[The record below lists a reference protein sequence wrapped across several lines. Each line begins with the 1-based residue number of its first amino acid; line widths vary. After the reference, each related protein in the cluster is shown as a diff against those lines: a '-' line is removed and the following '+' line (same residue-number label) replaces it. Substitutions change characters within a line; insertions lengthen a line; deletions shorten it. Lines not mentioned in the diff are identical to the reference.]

1 LPAPQDVASCS
12 AIEKGGTVKLNTIL
26 AAIFFSMAANGAS
39 ATVLDFSKLTEMMY
53 GDGFPLADSMS
64 YDGPNL
70 KYEES
75 GFQLTLHAPNAAPGA
90 ANVGSGTFEPQTYNW
105 HDGLDNGSDTYVTL
119 TRIDGGFFNL
129 VSFDYFADRSSVSAD
144 GKLVG
149 VIQDA
154 GTWATAL
161 TGIMELRISSG
172 AFTQIDN
179 IDVDAS
185 SRELSLPGTLSLML
199 AGFAAA
205 GFMRRRR

>member
-1 LPAPQDVASCS
+1 M
-12 AIEKGGTVKLNTIL
+12 KLNTIL
-26 AAIFFSMAANGAS
+26 AALCFSMAASSAS
-39 ATVLDFSKLTEMMY
+39 ATVLEFSKLTEMMY
-53 GDGFPLADSMS
+53 GDGFPLADSMR

-105 HDGLDNGSDTYVTL
+105 HDGLDNGSDTFVTL
-119 TRIDGGFFNL
+119 TRIGGGLFNL
-129 VSFDYFADRSSVSAD
+129 SGFDYFADWSSISAD

-154 GTWATAL
+154 GIWATAL

-179 IDVDAS
+179 IDVEAS
-185 SRELSLPGTLSLML
+185 TRAVGLPGTLSLML

-205 GFMRRRR
+205 GFTRRRR

>member
-1 LPAPQDVASCS
+1 
-12 AIEKGGTVKLNTIL
+12 VKLNTIL
-26 AAIFFSMAANGAS
+26 AAMFLSMAASSAS

-64 YDGPNL
+64 YDGQNL

-105 HDGLDNGSDTYVTL
+105 HDGLDNGSDTFVTL
-119 TRIDGGFFNL
+119 TRIDGGVFNL
-129 VSFDYFADRSSVSAD
+129 GSFDYLADWSSVSAD

>member
-1 LPAPQDVASCS
+1 LK
-12 AIEKGGTVKLNTIL
+12 KGETVKLNTIL
-26 AAIFFSMAANGAS
+26 AAMFLSMAASSAS

-64 YDGPNL
+64 YDGQNL

-105 HDGLDNGSDTYVTL
+105 HDGLDNGSDTFVTL
-119 TRIDGGFFNL
+119 TRIDGGVFNL
-129 VSFDYFADRSSVSAD
+129 GSFDYLADWSSVSAD

>member
-1 LPAPQDVASCS
+1 
-12 AIEKGGTVKLNTIL
+12 
-26 AAIFFSMAANGAS
+26 
-39 ATVLDFSKLTEMMY
+39 MY

-105 HDGLDNGSDTYVTL
+105 HDGLDNGSDTFVTL
-119 TRIDGGFFNL
+119 TRIDGGVFNL
-129 VSFDYFADRSSVSAD
+129 GSFDYLADWSSVSAD

-154 GTWATAL
+154 GTWATTL

>member
-1 LPAPQDVASCS
+1 M
-12 AIEKGGTVKLNTIL
+12 KLNTIL
-26 AAIFFSMAANGAS
+26 AAMFLSMAASSAS

-64 YDGPNL
+64 YDGQNL

-105 HDGLDNGSDTYVTL
+105 HDGLDNGSDTFVTL
-119 TRIDGGFFNL
+119 TRIDGGVFNL
-129 VSFDYFADRSSVSAD
+129 GSFDYLADWSSVSAD